1 MLIYRMRA
9 VVGIPYGCGGKFRHS
24 LRPHSSY
31 SFQLYRMLT
40 FPFVINQFLNIG
52 GVEHIANTVHAATDI
67 LNHGVEAAK
76 GITVDR
82 GTR

>member
-1 MLIYRMRA
+1 MVVAENSAIAYALI
-9 VVGIPYGCGGKFRHS
+9 P
-24 LRPHSSY
+24 
-31 SFQLYRMLT
+31 
-40 FPFVINQFLNIG
+40 VISDAYISICNQPIFKHRS
-52 GVEHIANTVHAATDI
+52 VEHIANTVHAATDI

>member
-1 MLIYRMRA
+1 MSSAINKGINGGDLSAIAYALIPCLY
-9 VVGIPYGCGGKFRHS
+9 IGCGLWWGKI
-24 LRPHSSY
+24 PD
-31 SFQLYRMLT
+31 
-40 FPFVINQFLNIG
+40 VINPFLNIG
-52 GVEHIANTVHAATDI
+52 GVEHIANAVQAPTDI